1 MGEGLRLDGARIA
14 HLTWRHPMVDVAAPS
29 TTTSPVQPAAR
40 LICGADPHPAAASAT
55 DIPPAA
61 GAADWTVPCVLMRAG
76 TSRGPFFLR
85 GWLPADETARDE
97 ALIGAIGASDLL
109 QLDGVGGGSTLNSK
123 VAIVSRSRE
132 PGCDVDYLFAQVGV
146 GQRSVDTRP
155 NCGNMLAGVA
165 PFAIEQG
172 LVAAADGTTTVRV
185 FNVNTRSRIDV
196 TVHTPGRR
204 VTYTGDARIDGVAG
218 TAAPIRLDFLDA
230 WGATTGSVF
239 PTGGRIDVIDGV
251 EVTCIDAAMPLMIVR
266 ATDLGVS
273 GTETPDQL
281 DADPTLLRRL
291 EELRRTAGRL
301 MGLGDVSGSVIPKPV
316 LVSAGAGD
324 SSVTSRYFTPHRCHA
339 SHAVTGAVGV
349 ATAFALPGTVAHRG
363 RLGTGVHP
371 IAVLHPQGRI
381 DVEVEIAGEG
391 DDVEVRRAGLL
402 RTARKILE
410 GDLHLPGHVFSP
422 TPGRAVA
429 TDAASTPEF
438 PAQTLTLIVPTP
450 AGGANDTIARAVAAR
465 LGPLLG
471 RPVIPDIR
479 TGANGSIAAEYV
491 ARAAPDGHTLML
503 GYTAT
508 HGINPALH
516 RLAYHPVTDF
526 APVGLIGYSPTVV
539 VAGPGLPAGSVEELV
554 AQLAAEPGR
563 YTYASAGEGTAP
575 QLAAEL
581 FKQST
586 GIELPA
592 VTYRGSSPA
601 VSDTV
606 TRPTQLMFSS
616 LFTAYPWIT
625 AGRLRPLAVAGPD
638 QVALLPGVPT
648 LHEAGV
654 DGVDVTQWYAV
665 FAPAGTPA
673 AVITRIN
680 AALTTILTD
689 PDTAGQLAAQGISV
703 RPGPPRLL
711 GDLTV
716 TERARWTDVVA
727 RIGRRPVPAR

>member
-1 MGEGLRLDGARIA
+1 V
-14 HLTWRHPMVDVAAPS
+14 VDVTAPS
-29 TTTSPVQPAAR
+29 TTICPTGPAVRPTGPAGTR
-40 LICGADPHPAAASAT
+40 PAAAL
-55 DIPPAA
+55 
-61 GAADWTVPCVLMRAG
+61 AADDPTSAVPSVGIGAERTVPCVLMRAG

-85 GWLPADETARDE
+85 EWLPADDIARDE
-97 ALIGAIGASDLL
+97 ALIGAIGATDPL
-109 QLDGVGGGSTLNSK
+109 QVDGVGGGSTLTSK

-146 GQRSVDTRP
+146 GQQSVDTRP

-172 LVAAADGTTTVRV
+172 LVPAGDGTTRVRV

-196 TVHTPGRR
+196 TVQTPGRR

-239 PTGGRIDVIDGV
+239 PTGARTDVLDGV

-266 ATDLGVS
+266 AADLGVS

-281 DADPTLLRRL
+281 DADPALLRRL
-291 EELRRTAGRL
+291 EALRRAAGRL

-316 LVSAGAGD
+316 LVSAGEGD

-339 SHAVTGAVGV
+339 SHAVTGAVGL

-363 RLGTGVHP
+363 RMGAGVHP

-381 DVEVEIAGEG
+381 HVEVEIADEG
-391 DDVEVRRAGLL
+391 DDVVVRRAALM

-410 GDLHLPGHVFSP
+410 GDLHLPGHVFSEAP
-422 TPGRAVA
+422 RRPVA
-429 TDAASTPEF
+429 TDSAPTPEF
-438 PAQTLTLIVPTP
+438 PSQPLTLIVPTH
-450 AGGANDTIARAVAAR
+450 AGGANDAIARTVAAR
-465 LGPLLG
+465 LGPILG
-471 RPVIPDIR
+471 RAVVPDNR
-479 TGANGSIAAEYV
+479 AGAHGSIAAEYV
-491 ARAAPDGHTLML
+491 ARAVPDGHTLLL

-516 RLAYHPVTDF
+516 RLAYDPVTDF

-539 VAGPGLPAGSVEELV
+539 VAGPGLAARGVEELV

-581 FKQST
+581 FKVST
-586 GIELPA
+586 EVDLPA
-592 VTYRGSSPA
+592 VTYLGSSPA

-606 TRPTQLMFSS
+606 TRSTQVMFSS

-625 AGRLRPLAVAGPD
+625 AGRLRALAVAGPHR
-638 QVALLPGVPT
+638 VALLPGVPT

-654 DGVDVTQWYAV
+654 EGVDVTQWYAI
-665 FAPAGTPA
+665 FAPAGTPDP
-673 AVITRIN
+673 VIGTIN
-680 AALTTILTD
+680 AGLTQILTD

-711 GDLTV
+711 GDLTI
-716 TERARWTDVVA
+716 TERARWADVHD
-727 RIGRRPVPAR
+727 RIGRLPAPAR

>member
-1 MGEGLRLDGARIA
+1 
-14 HLTWRHPMVDVAAPS
+14 MVDVAALS
-29 TTTSPVQPAAR
+29 TTTSRVQPAAR
-40 LICGADPHPAAASAT
+40 LVCGADPRPAAASAA

-61 GAADWTVPCVLMRAG
+61 DATDRTVPCVLMRAG

-109 QLDGVGGGSTLNSK
+109 QLDGVGGGSTLTSK

-155 NCGNMLAGVA
+155 NCGNMLAGVG

-172 LVAAADGTTTVRV
+172 LVTAAHGTTTVRV

-196 TVHTPGRR
+196 TVQTPGRR
-204 VTYTGDARIDGVAG
+204 VTYAGDARIDGVAG
-218 TAAPIRLDFLDA
+218 SAAPIRLDFLDA

-239 PTGGRIDVIDGV
+239 PTGSRIDEIDGV
-251 EVTCIDAAMPLMIVR
+251 QVTCIDAAMPLVVIR
-266 ATDLGVS
+266 AADLGVA
-273 GTETPDQL
+273 GDETPDQL
-281 DADPTLLRRL
+281 DADPALLRRL
-291 EELRRTAGRL
+291 EALRRAAGRL

-316 LVSAGAGD
+316 LVSPGTD
-324 SSVTSRYFTPHRCHA
+324 ESSVTSRYFTPHRCHA
-339 SHAVTGAVGV
+339 SHAVTGAIGV

-363 RLGTGVHP
+363 QLAPGPHP

-381 DVEVEIAGEG
+381 DVEVEIAGHG
-391 DDVEVRRAGLL
+391 DDVRVQQAALL

-410 GDLHLPGHVFSP
+410 GDLHLPGYVFSESAR
-422 TPGRAVA
+422 RAA
-429 TDAASTPEF
+429 APDAVPTPEF
-438 PAQTLTLIVPTP
+438 PAQPLALIVPTP
-450 AGGANDTIARAVAAR
+450 AGGANDAIARTIAAR

-471 RPVIPDIR
+471 RAVVPDNR
-479 TGANGSIAAEYV
+479 TGAHGSIAAEYV
-491 ARAAPDGHTLML
+491 ARAVPDGHTLLL

-516 RLAYHPVTDF
+516 RLTYDPVTDF

-539 VAGPGLPAGSVEELV
+539 VAGPDLATGSVSELV
-554 AQLAAEPGR
+554 ARLATQPGR

-575 QLAAEL
+575 HLAAEL
-581 FKQST
+581 FKLST
-586 GIELPA
+586 GIDLPA
-592 VTYRGSSPA
+592 VTYRGSSSA

-625 AGRLRPLAVAGPD
+625 AGRLTALAVAGRD
-638 QVALLPGVPT
+638 RVALLPGVPT

-654 DGVDVTQWYAV
+654 EGVDVTQWYAL

-673 AVITRIN
+673 PVITTIN
-680 AALTTILTD
+680 AALTRILTD

-703 RPGPPRLL
+703 HPGPAGLL
-711 GDLTV
+711 RDLTV
-716 TERARWTDVVA
+716 AEHARWTDVAA
-727 RIGRRPVPAR
+727 RIGYRAGQER